1 MPCGMALIMQLCFDS
16 LLIVLQQSCH
26 DCLEQNT
33 AYVACAYV
41 LQFCFLLNVVPM

>member
-1 MPCGMALIMQLCFDS
+1 MPRGTALIMQLCFDS

-33 AYVACAYV
+33 AYVT
-41 LQFCFLLNVVPM
+41 